1 MCFIMARSKP
11 VTVGDLIFPTTASG
25 KDFFR
30 RIRDRYVDG
39 ERINSED
46 HGLLFDLLG
55 LHPEATMKIGC
66 GVAYFTVETD
76 REFRRTRHFMI
87 HRLDGSFTDFS
98 FPACFDGR
106 NVRRDI
112 LESLR
117 RAVAEQ
123 IVAFREKHFAGSPVS
138 LCPLSGKTITREH
151 YHVDHAP
158 PGKFMVLV
166 EKWLLTEFLTLEQVE
181 ITPPADD
188 QIVAEMTSSAQR
200 ASWSRFHQQNA
211 TLRMLSPV
219 GNLSNA
225 KRRSA
230 A

>member
-1 MCFIMARSKP
+1 MAKSNP
-11 VTVGDLIFPTTASG
+11 TQVGDLIFPTKASG

-30 RIRDRYVDG
+30 RIRDRYEDG

-55 LHPEATMKIGC
+55 IHPEATMKIGC

-76 REFRRTRHFMI
+76 REFRSTRHFMI
-87 HRLDGSFTDFS
+87 HRIDGSFTDFS

-138 LCPLSGKTITREH
+138 HCPLSGVSITREH

-166 EKWLLTEFLTLEQVE
+166 ENWLSTECLTLEQVE

-188 QIVAEMTSSAQR
+188 QIVAEMTSHAQR
-200 ASWSRFHQQNA
+200 TSWSSFHLQNA
-211 TLRMLSPV
+211 TLRMLSPL
-219 GNLSNA
+219 GNLSHA
-225 KRRSA
+225 KRHPSS
-230 A
+230 